1 MPASPNRR
9 NTTKA
14 LLALTLAS
22 GGVAA
27 AAYAGISAT
36 ANSTSQRKS
45 RSMSSLLHFTEVE
58 SGQNPE
64 FSIIWMHGLGDEG
77 RSFVSLVKE
86 LDLSCTG
93 AIRFIFPDAPM
104 MPVTLNNGYVM
115 RSWYDIM
122 GADIAQREDE
132 AGLRVSQ
139 IEIEKLIL
147 REIQRGIPS
156 SRIFLAGFSQGCVMS
171 LQTGLRYPEKLAGLI
186 CLSGY
191 MPLADKIAAER
202 DAANHDIPIFQGHG
216 SHDPVVPLRLAEQ
229 ARDLL
234 NSLGYSVEWHQ
245 YFMQH
250 SIIPQEI
257 QDLSAWLS
265 RVCAAIRQG

>member
-1 MPASPNRR
+1 MPASPKRR
-9 NTTKA
+9 HTTKA
-14 LLALTLAS
+14 LLALTLAA

-36 ANSTSQRKS
+36 ASSTSQRKS

-64 FSIIWMHGLGDEG
+64 FAIIWMHGLGDEG
-77 RSFVSLVKE
+77 RSFVSLVQE
-86 LDLSCTG
+86 LDLSRTG

-104 MPVTLNNGYVM
+104 MPVTINNGYVM
-115 RSWYDIM
+115 RAWYDIL
-122 GADIAQREDE
+122 GTDIARREDE

-147 REIQRGIPS
+147 REIQRGIPA
-156 SRIFLAGFSQGCVMS
+156 SRIFLAGFSQGCAMT

-191 MPLADKIAAER
+191 MPLADKITAER
-202 DAANHDIPIFQGHG
+202 DASNQSTPVFLAHG
-216 SHDPVVPLRLAEQ
+216 VHDPVVPLQRAEQ

-234 NSLGYSVEWHQ
+234 NSLGYTVEWHQ

-250 SIIPQEI
+250 SMNMQEV
-257 QDLSAWLS
+257 QDISAWLN